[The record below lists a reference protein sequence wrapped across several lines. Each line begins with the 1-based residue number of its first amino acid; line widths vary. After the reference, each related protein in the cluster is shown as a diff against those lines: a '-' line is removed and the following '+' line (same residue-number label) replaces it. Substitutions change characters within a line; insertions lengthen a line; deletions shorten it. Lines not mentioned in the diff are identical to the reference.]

1 MFSRGYNANIAYW
14 TRARGRRPEYIT
26 EYRGGDKTSKS
37 EYHGTRSSYCT
48 FPMF

>member
-26 EYRGGDKTSKS
+26 EYRGGDKS
-37 EYHGTRSSYCT
+37 EYHGTRTLYSRSS
-48 FPMF
+48 